1 MKRSELKKILE
12 KKCGNYVKLYRQYPT
27 LHRDLVLW
35 EDYLLLVEMNRNKK
49 IHAPKDEARI
59 SICEMYCITDKTF
72 YVIRD
77 RLLDVCDD
85 VKPSV
90 QPRH

>member
-1 MKRSELKKILE
+1 MNRSELKKILE

-35 EDYLLLVEMNRNKK
+35 EDYLQLVEKNRNKK

-59 SICEMYCITDKTF
+59 SICEMYGITDKTF

-77 RLLDVCDD
+77 RLMDVCDD
-85 VKPSV
+85 VKLSV
-90 QPRH
+90 PPRH